1 MKLLQ
6 YWFDVP
12 VEVTE
17 TFYIEMLE
25 WRRRGYFELIDMLSR
40 LELLR
45 STDLIVIY
53 TPESYAELVQDEKGL
68 LDIDDPE
75 LKLHFV
81 TLYRGVMALW
91 HLHGE
96 LLPIISAY
104 FGILYTENDET
115 HEMIE
120 RQMVHFA
127 YLPVPWANEPAA
139 VSIQE
144 RARTVMAEMHRLRPL
159 IEQRLA
165 IVRAEVKARSG
176 DDSDEKQ
183 L

>member
-1 MKLLQ
+1 
-6 YWFDVP
+6 
-12 VEVTE
+12 
-17 TFYIEMLE
+17 
-25 WRRRGYFELIDMLSR
+25 
-40 LELLR
+40 
-45 STDLIVIY
+45 
-53 TPESYAELVQDEKGL
+53 
-68 LDIDDPE
+68 
-75 LKLHFV
+75 
-81 TLYRGVMALW
+81 
-91 HLHGE
+91 
-96 LLPIISAY
+96 
-104 FGILYTENDET
+104 
-115 HEMIE
+115 
-120 RQMVHFA
+120 QMVHFA